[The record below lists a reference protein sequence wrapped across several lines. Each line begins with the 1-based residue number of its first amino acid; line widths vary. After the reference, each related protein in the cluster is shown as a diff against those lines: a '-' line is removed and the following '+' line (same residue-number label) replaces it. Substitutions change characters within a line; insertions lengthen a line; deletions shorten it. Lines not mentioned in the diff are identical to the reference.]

1 MAMTLKERIDEDMKV
16 AMRARDTVRL
26 DVIRL
31 LKAAVQRKE
40 VDERCELDEQGVE
53 QVIQKL
59 LKQSQEAAEQF
70 TRGGRR
76 DLADKEHQSVDILQA
91 YLPEQLSESEVAQAV
106 SEAIAESNA
115 KSMKDI
121 GRVMA
126 LVKEQ
131 TQGRVDMKL
140 VSEKVKTLLQ

>member
-1 MAMTLKERIDEDMKV
+1 MQLKERIAEDLKV

-40 VDERCELDEQGVE
+40 VDERCELDEQGIE

-59 LKQSQEAAEQF
+59 LKQSREAAEQF
-70 TRGGRR
+70 TRGDRQ
-76 DLADKEHQSVDILQA
+76 DLADKEHRSVDILQA
-91 YLPEQLSESEVAQAV
+91 YLPEQLSESEVAQVV
-106 SEAIAESNA
+106 SEAIAESDA
-115 KSMKDI
+115 KSMKDM

-126 LVKEQ
+126 LVRERA
-131 TQGRVDMKL
+131 QGRIDMKL
-140 VSEKVKTLLQ
+140 VSGKVKTLLQ

>member
-1 MAMTLKERIDEDMKV
+1 MTLKERIAEDMKV

-40 VDERCELDEQGVE
+40 VDERRELDEQEVE
-53 QVIQKL
+53 QVIQKM

-70 TRGGRR
+70 TMGNRQ
-76 DLADKEHQSVDILQA
+76 DLADKEHRSVDLLQA

-106 SEAIAESNA
+106 SEAIAESDA
-115 KSMKDI
+115 KSMKDM

-126 LVKEQ
+126 LVKER
-131 TQGRVDMKL
+131 TKGRLDMKL
-140 VSEKVKTLLQ
+140 VSEKVKTLLIR

>member
-1 MAMTLKERIDEDMKV
+1 MTLKERIAEDLKV

-31 LKAAVQRKE
+31 LKAAIQRKE

-70 TRGGRR
+70 IRGNRK
-76 DLADKEHQSVDILQA
+76 DLADKEHQSVNILQA
-91 YLPEQLSESEVAQAV
+91 YLPEQLAESEVVQV
-106 SEAIAESNA
+106 ISEAIAESDA
-115 KSMKDI
+115 KSMKDM

-126 LVKEQ
+126 LVKER

-140 VSEKVKTLLQ
+140 VSEQVKELLI

>member
-1 MAMTLKERIDEDMKV
+1 MTLKERIAEDMKV

-31 LKAAVQRKE
+31 LKAAVQRRE

-70 TRGGRR
+70 TKGGRQ
-76 DLADKEHQSVDILQA
+76 DLADKEHRSVDILQA
-91 YLPEQLSESEVAQAV
+91 YLPEQLSESEIAQAV
-106 SEAIAESNA
+106 SEAIAESDA
-115 KSMKDI
+115 KSMKDM

-126 LVKEQ
+126 LVKERA
-131 TQGRVDMKL
+131 QGRVDMKL
-140 VSEKVKTLLQ
+140 VSEKVRTLLQ